1 MNYYA
6 GVGSRETPAHIQN
19 IAHHVGA
26 YLASQG
32 WTLRSGN
39 ATGFDDAIA
48 KGVESYIAQCV
59 DFPFISALQH
69 KEIFL
74 PWRGYNNAPKADHY
88 ISPDVHPFSEEEIK
102 FSASMHPAWNKCGP
116 SARLLH
122 TRNTRIMVGLDAIHG
137 EDVKPSSFVVCWT
150 ENGAVK
156 GGTGQALRIA
166 KALDIP
172 VINLGHAQTE
182 KELEELV
189 LRIDEYQGKLKRV

>member
-32 WTLRSGN
+32 WVLRSGN

-48 KGVESYIAQCV
+48 KGVESHIDQ
-59 DFPFISALQH
+59 SAIKPDPLTL
-69 KEIFL
+69 KEIYL
-74 PWRGYNNAPKADHY
+74 PWSGYNNAPRENPFV
-88 ISPDVHPFSEEEIK
+88 SPDKYPFSKEEVA
-102 FSASMHPAWNKCGP
+102 FTAMHHPAWKKCSP

-122 TRNTRIMVGLDAIHG
+122 TRNTRIMVGLDQLHG
-137 EDVKPSSFVVCWT
+137 EDVMPVSFVICWT
-150 ENGAVK
+150 ENGAIK
-156 GGTGQALRIA
+156 GGTGQAIRIA

-172 VINLGHAQTE
+172 IINLGHAKTPD
-182 KELEELV
+182 ELEQLV
-189 LRIDEYQGKLKRV
+189 LRIDEYQQKLKNV